1 MALVMT
7 TSCSDNGKMK
17 ALLEQIPENTEVV
30 CVGNVKTILE
40 SAGGSI
46 EDSKIKLPSYVLDAL
61 PRQKAND
68 IDKANDFL
76 KKSGI
81 DLDACA
87 VFGNYKDSRPI
98 ILFALSDK
106 SQFIASIEK
115 DGYKETNF
123 DGDAKLYKKKVYEGS
138 SSEYDDYGYLLIKD
152 DYAYW
157 IERVWVGSDFKPASH
172 LANVVEDAAKHNFA
186 DTNFGDY
193 ILDGNAGGIAF
204 ALPKELRR
212 ELRNNGVPSD
222 LADLYSGYVYMR
234 GELEKDKATV
244 KVQLFDEKGEKF
256 DCDKFKDYLDLSA
269 NVSKDALALLD
280 KNEFMIFAMSAKNV
294 NWDKYTDLIAQSSG
308 LSRGD
313 RAQLSAVTAYLEKID
328 GTVAMG
334 FGINNGLK
342 SIGSIAYQTDD
353 MMSAFSTTMVIE
365 TKEGKAKRLIDD
377 MKGLLEKVRVPFSDN
392 AAGFTIEL
400 QNITGKPGAFYV
412 KNVGN
417 FIVIANHPIKESND
431 NPLVKSSNLDE
442 YLSVFCAGLSPDNQL
457 MRDLNL
463 KNNIKFIMGC
473 KPNTSEAVMTLEV
486 DGDTDAGIISKVAKM
501 IFKISE
507 QSKNIEEKLESM
519 NPNPYVNS
527 YYDDADTLAYDDD
540 MVEVDSCAT
549 EDYDYDAAY

>member
-1 MALVMT
+1 M
-7 TSCSDNGKMK
+7 
-17 ALLEQIPENTEVV
+17 
-30 CVGNVKTILE
+30 
-40 SAGGSI
+40 
-46 EDSKIKLPSYVLDAL
+46 
-61 PRQKAND
+61 
-68 IDKANDFL
+68 
-76 KKSGI
+76 
-81 DLDACA
+81 
-87 VFGNYKDSRPI
+87 
-98 ILFALSDK
+98 
-106 SQFIASIEK
+106 
-115 DGYKETNF
+115 
-123 DGDAKLYKKKVYEGS
+123 
-138 SSEYDDYGYLLIKD
+138 IKD

-157 IERVWVGSDFKPASH
+157 IERVWAGSDFKPASH

-204 ALPKELRR
+204 ALPQELRR

-222 LADLYSGYVYMR
+222 LADLYSGYVCMR

-269 NVSKDALALLD
+269 NVSKDALALLGKD
-280 KNEFMIFAMSAKNV
+280 EFMIFAMSAKNV

-400 QNITGKPGAFYV
+400 QNFTGKPGAFYV

-417 FIVIANHPIKESND
+417 FIVIANHPIKENND

-442 YLSVFCAGLSPDNQL
+442 YLNVFCAGLSPDNQL

-463 KNNIKFIMGC
+463 KNNIKFLIGC

-501 IFKISE
+501 IFKIVE
-507 QSKNIEEKLESM
+507 QSGKIEEKFESM
-519 NPNPYVNS
+519 NPNPYVNN
-527 YYDDADTLAYDDD
+527 YYDVDTMAYDYD
-540 MVEVDSCAT
+540 MVEADSCAT

>member
-1 MALVMT
+1 MTLVMT

-17 ALLEQIPENTEVV
+17 ALLEQIPENTEFV

-46 EDSKIKLPSYVLDAL
+46 EDSKIKLPSYALNAL
-61 PRQKAND
+61 PNSTTDELDNANE
-68 IDKANDFL
+68 FL

-87 VFGNYKDSRPI
+87 VFSNYKDPRPI

-123 DGDAKLYKKKVYEGS
+123 DGDAKLYKKKVYES
-138 SSEYDDYGYLLIKD
+138 SSPEYDDYGYLLIKD

-157 IERVWVGSDFKPASH
+157 IQRVWGGSDFKPASR
-172 LANVVEDAAKHNFA
+172 LASIVEDAAKHNFA

-193 ILDGNAGGIAF
+193 ILDGNAGGMAF

-222 LADLYSGYVYMR
+222 LADLYSGYVCMR

-256 DCDKFKDYLDLSA
+256 NSDKFKDYLDLSA
-269 NVSKDALALLD
+269 NVSKDALALLGKD
-280 KNEFMIFAMSAKNV
+280 EFMIFAMSAKNV

-377 MKGLLEKVRVPFSDN
+377 MKGLLEKIRVPFSDN

-400 QNITGKPGAFYV
+400 QNLTGKPGAFYV

-431 NPLVKSSNLDE
+431 NPLVASSNLDE

-463 KNNIKFIMGC
+463 KNNIKLLIGC

-501 IFKISE
+501 IFKIVE
-507 QSKNIEEKLESM
+507 QSGKIEEKFESM
-519 NPNPYVNS
+519 NPNPYVNN
-527 YYDDADTLAYDDD
+527 YYDVDTMAYDDD
-540 MVEVDSCAT
+540 MVDVDSCAT
-549 EDYDYDAAY
+549 EDYDYNEAY

>member
-81 DLDACA
+81 DMDACA
-87 VFGNYKDSRPI
+87 IFGNYKDSRPI

-157 IERVWVGSDFKPASH
+157 IERVWDGSDFKPASH

-204 ALPKELRR
+204 ALPQELRR

-222 LADLYSGYVYMR
+222 LADLYSGYVCMR

-256 DCDKFKDYLDLSA
+256 NCDKFKDYLDLSA
-269 NVSKDALALLD
+269 NVSKDALALLGKD
-280 KNEFMIFAMSAKNV
+280 EFMVFAMSAKNV

-365 TKEGKAKRLIDD
+365 TKEDKATR
-377 MKGLLEKVRVPFSDN
+377 N

-431 NPLVKSSNLDE
+431 NPLVASSNLDE

-463 KNNIKFIMGC
+463 KNNIKLLIGC

-507 QSKNIEEKLESM
+507 QSKNIQEKLESM
-519 NPNPYVNS
+519 NPNPYVNN
-527 YYDDADTLAYDDD
+527 YYA
-540 MVEVDSCAT
+540 VDS
-549 EDYDYDAAY
+549 AAMITTW

>member
-1 MALVMT
+1 M
-7 TSCSDNGKMK
+7 
-17 ALLEQIPENTEVV
+17 
-30 CVGNVKTILE
+30 
-40 SAGGSI
+40 
-46 EDSKIKLPSYVLDAL
+46 
-61 PRQKAND
+61 
-68 IDKANDFL
+68 
-76 KKSGI
+76 
-81 DLDACA
+81 DACA
-87 VFGNYKDSRPI
+87 IFGNYKDSRPI
-98 ILFALSDK
+98 VLFALSDK

-172 LANVVEDAAKHNFA
+172 LANIVEDAAKHNFA

-193 ILDGNAGGIAF
+193 ILEGNAGGIAF

-222 LADLYSGYVYMR
+222 LADLYSGYVCMR

-256 DCDKFKDYLDLSA
+256 DCNKFKDYLDLSA
-269 NVSKDALALLD
+269 NVSKEALALLD

-342 SIGSIAYQTDD
+342 SIGSLAYQTDD

-463 KNNIKFIMGC
+463 KNNIKLLIGC

-507 QSKNIEEKLESM
+507 QSKNIQEKLESM
-519 NPNPYVNS
+519 NPNPYVNN
-527 YYDDADTLAYDDD
+527 YYDVDTMAYDYD
-540 MVEVDSCAT
+540 MVDVDSCAT
-549 EDYDYDAAY
+549 EDYDYNEAY

>member
-1 MALVMT
+1 
-7 TSCSDNGKMK
+7 MK

-81 DLDACA
+81 DMDACA

-157 IERVWVGSDFKPASH
+157 IERVWAGSDFKPASH

-204 ALPKELRR
+204 A
-212 ELRNNGVPSD
+212 
-222 LADLYSGYVYMR
+222 
-234 GELEKDKATV
+234 
-244 KVQLFDEKGEKF
+244 
-256 DCDKFKDYLDLSA
+256 
-269 NVSKDALALLD
+269 
-280 KNEFMIFAMSAKNV
+280 
-294 NWDKYTDLIAQSSG
+294 
-308 LSRGD
+308 
-313 RAQLSAVTAYLEKID
+313 
-328 GTVAMG
+328 
-334 FGINNGLK
+334 
-342 SIGSIAYQTDD
+342 
-353 MMSAFSTTMVIE
+353 
-365 TKEGKAKRLIDD
+365 
-377 MKGLLEKVRVPFSDN
+377 VR
-392 AAGFTIEL
+392 T
-400 QNITGKPGAFYV
+400 
-412 KNVGN
+412 
-417 FIVIANHPIKESND
+417 
-431 NPLVKSSNLDE
+431 
-442 YLSVFCAGLSPDNQL
+442 
-457 MRDLNL
+457 
-463 KNNIKFIMGC
+463 
-473 KPNTSEAVMTLEV
+473 
-486 DGDTDAGIISKVAKM
+486 
-501 IFKISE
+501 
-507 QSKNIEEKLESM
+507 
-519 NPNPYVNS
+519 
-527 YYDDADTLAYDDD
+527 
-540 MVEVDSCAT
+540 
-549 EDYDYDAAY
+549 